1 MQSVPEIL
9 KKIRKLELRTRRFVE
24 TAFAGQ
30 YHSVFKG
37 RGMNFD
43 EFRQY
48 DFGDEV
54 RSIDWNVTARM
65 GEPYVRKYVEERE
78 LTVILLIDVSASGS
92 YGSVN
97 ASKRE
102 LAAEVACLL
111 AFCAIRNSDKVG
123 LILFT
128 DRVELYIAPRKG
140 RLHILR
146 LIREILYYE
155 PKGKGTDL
163 KQPLDFL
170 NRVTTRRAVVFLLS
184 DFQAKN
190 YEKPLTICSRRHDL
204 IAIPIEDP
212 GELSLPNIGLVLVE
226 DPESGAMYEID
237 SADRRV
243 RSQFSEF
250 AERPIASASLTPSIH
265 ASAISAAIAASCLQR
280 PRPNRPRDG
289 TSTTRGR
296 GSSSCLSP
304 PTRAVCRSKYWR

>member
-9 KKIRKLELRTRRFVE
+9 KKIRKLELRARRFVE

-37 RGMNFD
+37 RGMNFH

-65 GEPYVRKYVEERE
+65 GEPYVRKYIEERE
-78 LTVILLIDVSASGS
+78 LTVMLLIDVSASGS

-111 AFCAIRNSDKVG
+111 AFCAIRNNDKVG

-128 DRVELYIAPRKG
+128 DHVELFIAPKKG
-140 RLHILR
+140 RTHILR

-155 PKGKGTDL
+155 PCGRKTDL
-163 KQPLDFL
+163 AQPLDFL
-170 NRVTTRRAVVFLLS
+170 NRVTTRRAVVFILS
-184 DFQAKN
+184 DFQAVN
-190 YEKPLTICSRRHDL
+190 YERPLTISSRRHDL
-204 IAIPIEDP
+204 IAIPIEDR
-212 GELSLPNIGLVLVE
+212 GEHSLPDIGVVRVE
-226 DPESGAMYEID
+226 DPESSSIYEIN
-237 SADRRV
+237 
-243 RSQFSEF
+243 FSERRLRSEF
-250 AERPIASASLTPSIH
+250 SKLAEQERIEREALFRRKSIDSVSLRTDQDYFPLLRSFFIRR
-265 ASAISAAIAASCLQR
+265 ANRLRLQ
-280 PRPNRPRDG
+280 
-289 TSTTRGR
+289 
-296 GSSSCLSP
+296 
-304 PTRAVCRSKYWR
+304 

>member
-9 KKIRKLELRTRRFVE
+9 KKIRKLELRARRFVE

-37 RGMNFD
+37 RGMNFH

-65 GEPYVRKYVEERE
+65 GEPYVRKYIEERE
-78 LTVILLIDVSASGS
+78 LTVMLLIDVSASGS

-111 AFCAIRNSDKVG
+111 AFCAIRNNDKVG

-128 DRVELYIAPRKG
+128 DHVELYIAPKKG
-140 RLHILR
+140 RTHILR

-155 PKGKGTDL
+155 PSGRKTDL
-163 KQPLDFL
+163 AQPLDFL
-170 NRVTTRRAVVFLLS
+170 NRVTTRRAVVFILS
-184 DFQAKN
+184 DFQAVN
-190 YEKPLTICSRRHDL
+190 YEKPLTISSRRHDL
-204 IAIPIEDP
+204 IAIPIEDR
-212 GELSLPNIGLVLVE
+212 GEHSLPDIGVVRVE
-226 DPESGAMYEID
+226 DPESSSIYEINF
-237 SADRRV
+237 SDRRI
-243 RSQFSEF
+243 RSEF
-250 AERPIASASLTPSIH
+250 SKLAEQERIEREALFRRKSIDSVSLRTDQDYFPLLRSFFIRR
-265 ASAISAAIAASCLQR
+265 ANRLRLQ
-280 PRPNRPRDG
+280 
-289 TSTTRGR
+289 
-296 GSSSCLSP
+296 
-304 PTRAVCRSKYWR
+304 

>member
-65 GEPYVRKYVEERE
+65 GEPYVRKYIEERE
-78 LTVILLIDVSASGS
+78 LTVMLLIDVSASGS

-140 RLHILR
+140 RIHILR

-155 PKGKGTDL
+155 PAGRKTDL
-163 KQPLDFL
+163 TQPLNFL

-184 DFQAKN
+184 DFHAEN

-204 IAIPIEDP
+204 IAIPIEDR
-212 GELSLPNIGLVLVE
+212 GEYSVPDIGVVRVE
-226 DPESGAMYEID
+226 DPESNSVYEVDFSDRRLQSEFTKLAEQERVEREALFRRKSID
-237 SADRRV
+237 SVSLRTEQDYFPALRSFFIRR
-243 RSQFSEF
+243 E
-250 AERPIASASLTPSIH
+250 
-265 ASAISAAIAASCLQR
+265 
-280 PRPNRPRDG
+280 NRLR
-289 TSTTRGR
+289 RQ
-296 GSSSCLSP
+296 
-304 PTRAVCRSKYWR
+304 

>member
-9 KKIRKLELRTRRFVE
+9 KKIRKLELRARRFVE

-37 RGMNFD
+37 RGMNFH

-65 GEPYVRKYVEERE
+65 GEPFVRKYIEERE
-78 LTVILLIDVSASGS
+78 LTVMLLIDVSASGS

-111 AFCAIRNSDKVG
+111 AFCAIRNNDKVG

-128 DRVELYIAPRKG
+128 DRAELYIAPKKG
-140 RLHILR
+140 RTHILR

-155 PKGKGTDL
+155 PAGRKTDL
-163 KQPLDFL
+163 VQPLNFL

-184 DFQAKN
+184 DFQAVN
-190 YEKPLTICSRRHDL
+190 YERPLTICSRRHDL
-204 IAIPIEDP
+204 IAIPIEDR
-212 GELSLPNIGLVLVE
+212 GEHSLPDIGVVRVE
-226 DPESGAMYEID
+226 DPESSSIYEINL
-237 SADRRV
+237 SDRKV
-243 RSQFSEF
+243 RSEFSKL
-250 AERPIASASLTPSIH
+250 AEQERIEREALFRRKSIDSVPLRTDQDYFPVLRSFFIRR
-265 ASAISAAIAASCLQR
+265 ANRQR
-280 PRPNRPRDG
+280 RQ
-289 TSTTRGR
+289 
-296 GSSSCLSP
+296 
-304 PTRAVCRSKYWR
+304 

>member
-9 KKIRKLELRTRRFVE
+9 KKIRKLELRARRFVE

-37 RGMNFD
+37 RGMNFH

-65 GEPYVRKYVEERE
+65 GEPYVRKYIEERE
-78 LTVILLIDVSASGS
+78 LTVLLLIDVSASGS

-111 AFCAIRNSDKVG
+111 AFCAIRNNDKVG

-128 DRVELYIAPRKG
+128 DRAELYIAPRKG
-140 RLHILR
+140 RTHILR
-146 LIREILYYE
+146 LIREILFYE
-155 PKGKGTDL
+155 ADGRKTDL
-163 KQPLDFL
+163 VQPLNFL
-170 NRVTTRRAVVFLLS
+170 NRVTTRRAVVFLIS
-184 DFQAKN
+184 DFQTVN
-190 YEKPLTICSRRHDL
+190 YERPLTICSRRHDL

-212 GELSLPNIGLVLVE
+212 GEHSLPDIGVVRVE
-226 DPESGAMYEID
+226 DPESRSIYEINL
-237 SADRRV
+237 SDRRV
-243 RSQFSEF
+243 RSEFSKL
-250 AERPIASASLTPSIH
+250 AEQERIEREALFRRKSIDSVPLRTDQDYFPVLRSFFLRR
-265 ASAISAAIAASCLQR
+265 A
-280 PRPNRPRDG
+280 NRLR
-289 TSTTRGR
+289 RQ
-296 GSSSCLSP
+296 
-304 PTRAVCRSKYWR
+304 

>member
-9 KKIRKLELRTRRFVE
+9 RKIRKLELRARRFVE

-37 RGMNFD
+37 RGMNFH

-65 GEPYVRKYVEERE
+65 GEPYVRKYIEERE
-78 LTVILLIDVSASGS
+78 LTVMLLIDVSASGS

-111 AFCAIRNSDKVG
+111 AFCAIRNNDKVG

-140 RLHILR
+140 RTHILR

-155 PKGKGTDL
+155 PEGRKTDL
-163 KQPLDFL
+163 AQPLNFL

-184 DFQAKN
+184 DFQTVN
-190 YEKPLTICSRRHDL
+190 YERPLTICSHRHDL
-204 IAIPIEDP
+204 IAIPIEDR
-212 GELSLPNIGLVLVE
+212 GEQSLPDIGVVRVE
-226 DPESGAMYEID
+226 DPETHSIYEINL
-237 SADRRV
+237 SNRRV
-243 RSQFSEF
+243 RSEFSTL
-250 AERPIASASLTPSIH
+250 AEQERTEREGLFKRKGIDSVSLRTDQDYFPVLRSFFIRRASRLRR
-265 ASAISAAIAASCLQR
+265 Q
-280 PRPNRPRDG
+280 
-289 TSTTRGR
+289 
-296 GSSSCLSP
+296 
-304 PTRAVCRSKYWR
+304 

>member
-9 KKIRKLELRTRRFVE
+9 KKIRKLELRARRFVE

-37 RGMNFD
+37 RGMNFH

-65 GEPYVRKYVEERE
+65 GEPFVRKYIEERE
-78 LTVILLIDVSASGS
+78 LTVMLLIDVSASGS

-111 AFCAIRNSDKVG
+111 AFCAIRNNDKVG

-140 RLHILR
+140 RTHILR

-155 PKGKGTDL
+155 PEGRKTDL
-163 KQPLDFL
+163 AQPLNFL

-184 DFQAKN
+184 DFQAVN

-204 IAIPIEDP
+204 IAIPIEDR
-212 GELSLPNIGLVLVE
+212 GEHSLPNIGVVRVE
-226 DPESGAMYEID
+226 DPESSSIYEID
-237 SADRRV
+237 FSDRRV
-243 RSQFSEF
+243 RSEFSKL
-250 AERPIASASLTPSIH
+250 AEQERIEREALFRRKSIDSVSLRTDQDYFPLLRSFFI
-265 ASAISAAIAASCLQR
+265 R
-280 PRPNRPRDG
+280 
-289 TSTTRGR
+289 
-296 GSSSCLSP
+296 
-304 PTRAVCRSKYWR
+304 RAKRLRRQ

>member
-1 MQSVPEIL
+1 
-9 KKIRKLELRTRRFVE
+9 
-24 TAFAGQ
+24 
-30 YHSVFKG
+30 
-37 RGMNFD
+37 
-43 EFRQY
+43 
-48 DFGDEV
+48 
-54 RSIDWNVTARM
+54 
-65 GEPYVRKYVEERE
+65 
-78 LTVILLIDVSASGS
+78 
-92 YGSVN
+92 
-97 ASKRE
+97 

-226 DPESGAMYEID
+226 DPESGATYEID

-250 AERPIASASLTPSIH
+250 AERERVDREALFRRKSIDSVPLRTNQDYFPVLR
-265 ASAISAAIAASCLQR
+265 AFFIR
-280 PRPNRPRDG
+280 RENRLR
-289 TSTTRGR
+289 RQ
-296 GSSSCLSP
+296 
-304 PTRAVCRSKYWR
+304 

>member
-9 KKIRKLELRTRRFVE
+9 KKIRKLELRARRFVE

-37 RGMNFD
+37 RGMNFH

-65 GEPYVRKYVEERE
+65 GEPFVRKYIEERE
-78 LTVILLIDVSASGS
+78 LTVMLLIDVSASGS

-111 AFCAIRNSDKVG
+111 AFCAIRNNDKVG

-140 RLHILR
+140 RTHILR

-155 PKGKGTDL
+155 PDGRKTDL
-163 KQPLDFL
+163 AQPLNFL

-184 DFQAKN
+184 DFQAVN
-190 YEKPLTICSRRHDL
+190 YEKPLTISSRRHDL
-204 IAIPIEDP
+204 VAIPIEDR
-212 GELSLPNIGLVLVE
+212 GEHSLPDIGVVRVE
-226 DPESGAMYEID
+226 DPESSSIYEID
-237 SADRRV
+237 FSDRRV
-243 RSQFSEF
+243 RSEFSKL
-250 AERPIASASLTPSIH
+250 AGQERIEREALFRRKSIESVSLRTDQDYFPLLRSFFI
-265 ASAISAAIAASCLQR
+265 R
-280 PRPNRPRDG
+280 
-289 TSTTRGR
+289 
-296 GSSSCLSP
+296 
-304 PTRAVCRSKYWR
+304 RAKRLRRQ

>member
-65 GEPYVRKYVEERE
+65 GEPYVRKYIEERE
-78 LTVILLIDVSASGS
+78 LTVMLLIDVSASES
-92 YGSVN
+92 YGSVS

-102 LAAEVACLL
+102 LAAEVACLV

-146 LIREILYYE
+146 LIREILYHV
-155 PKGKGTDL
+155 PKGRKTDL

-170 NRVTTRRAVVFLLS
+170 NRVIGRRAVVFLLS
-184 DFQAKN
+184 DFHAVN
-190 YEKPLTICSRRHDL
+190 YEKALTICSRRHDL

-212 GELSLPNIGLVLVE
+212 GELWFPNIGLVQVE
-226 DPESGAMYEID
+226 DPETGAIYEID
-237 SADRRV
+237 SSDRRV
-243 RSQFSEF
+243 RSEF
-250 AERPIASASLTPSIH
+250 AEFAEKERVEREALFRRKSIDSVSLRTDQDYFPV
-265 ASAISAAIAASCLQR
+265 L
-280 PRPNRPRDG
+280 
-289 TSTTRGR
+289 
-296 GSSSCLSP
+296 
-304 PTRAVCRSKYWR
+304 RSFFLRREKRLRRQ